1 MYRFPFLS
9 FYSLCYN
16 KGGYYKMNRRIKK
29 KFDKRDGC
37 KTYLNF
43 RLHRIMKVSE
53 KYMTDDNC
61 MILITDSKR
70 MDLKHPQRI
79 RVLTNVMPVGVGNDK
94 PENTGDTRSMEI
106 EFKANTTVGATYNAW
121 LKGVQTNDTI

>member
-1 MYRFPFLS
+1 
-9 FYSLCYN
+9 
-16 KGGYYKMNRRIKK
+16 MNRRIKK
-29 KFDKRDGC
+29 KLDKRDGC

-79 RVLTNVMPVGVGNDK
+79 RVLTNIMPVGVGDDK

-106 EFKANTTVGATYNAW
+106 QFKVNTNVNTTVNTAYNAW

>member
-1 MYRFPFLS
+1 
-9 FYSLCYN
+9 
-16 KGGYYKMNRRIKK
+16 MNRRIKK
-29 KFDKRDGC
+29 KLDKRDGC
-37 KTYLNF
+37 KTYLDF

-79 RVLTNVMPVGVGNDK
+79 RVLTNIMPVGVGDDK
-94 PENTGDTRSMEI
+94 PENTGEPI
-106 EFKANTTVGATYNAW
+106 NIQFNANTTVGNIQCMVERSTD
-121 LKGVQTNDTI
+121 K

>member
-1 MYRFPFLS
+1 
-9 FYSLCYN
+9 
-16 KGGYYKMNRRIKK
+16 MNRRIKK

-37 KTYLNF
+37 KTYLDF

-79 RVLTNVMPVGVGNDK
+79 RVLANIMPVAAGGSKSED
-94 PENTGDTRSMEI
+94 TDDTRSMEI
-106 EFKANTTVGATYNAW
+106 TFTANGTVSAAYNAW
-121 LKGVQTNDTI
+121 LKGVQTNETI

>member
-1 MYRFPFLS
+1 
-9 FYSLCYN
+9 
-16 KGGYYKMNRRIKK
+16 MNRRIKK
-29 KFDKRDGC
+29 KLDKRDGC

-79 RVLTNVMPVGVGNDK
+79 RVLTNIMPVAAGGSKSED
-94 PENTGDTRSMEI
+94 TDDTRSMEI
-106 EFKANTTVGATYNAW
+106 TFTANRTVSAAYNAW

>member
-1 MYRFPFLS
+1 
-9 FYSLCYN
+9 
-16 KGGYYKMNRRIKK
+16 MNRRIKK
-29 KFDKRDGC
+29 KLDKRDGC
-37 KTYLNF
+37 KTYLDF
-43 RLHRIMKVSE
+43 RLHRIMKVGE

-79 RVLTNVMPVGVGNDK
+79 RVLTNIMPVGVGDDK
-94 PENTGDTRSMEI
+94 PENTGGPINIQFS
-106 EFKANTTVGATYNAW
+106 ANTTVGATYNAW

>member
-1 MYRFPFLS
+1 
-9 FYSLCYN
+9 
-16 KGGYYKMNRRIKK
+16 MNRRIKK

-37 KTYLNF
+37 KTYLDF
-43 RLHRIMKVSE
+43 RLHRIMKVAE

-61 MILITDSKR
+61 MILITDNKR

-79 RVLTNVMPVGVGNDK
+79 RVLTNIMPVGVGDDK
-94 PENTGDTRSMEI
+94 PENTGEPI
-106 EFKANTTVGATYNAW
+106 NIQFNANTTVGATYNAW